1 MSDMSV
7 HGEYSYRE
15 VLDFYFDDIFNAIL
29 SFQKPLVS
37 SYEFLR
43 KKHIAYKFKKLIELK
58 NLSESE
64 KEKLISDFLDC
75 LPERASL
82 MAYSESYG
90 RIIEVFS
97 THLGDAAGLLEEINS
112 VLTPREQEK
121 IIKIQMQKNEG
132 NITSVRKSLSEVI
145 LEAEGPEKVILIDQ
159 ALALAEKLIEESL
172 KEKDESKRLNYF
184 LHLLILL
191 LRIEGVKRGVTDYEV
206 LYEDIA
212 IISGELKTRLSE
224 FPEGAALELIA
235 TG

>member
-1 MSDMSV
+1 MSDMNV
-7 HGEYSYRE
+7 QGGYSYRE
-15 VLDFYFDDIFNAIL
+15 ILDFYFDDIFNAIL

-43 KKHIAYKFKKLIELK
+43 KKHMAYKYKKLIELK
-58 NLSESE
+58 NLSESK
-64 KEKLISDFLDC
+64 KENLILDFLAC
-75 LPERASL
+75 LPERASV
-82 MAYSESYG
+82 MAYSESYD

-97 THLGDAAGLLEEINS
+97 THLGDAAELLEEINS
-112 VLTPREQEK
+112 VITPQEQEK

-132 NITSVRKSLSEVI
+132 IITSVRKSLSEVI
-145 LEAEGPEKVILIDQ
+145 LEAEDPEKVILIDQ

-172 KEKDESKRLNYF
+172 KEKDEPRKLVYF

-191 LRIEGVKRGVTDYEV
+191 LRIEGINRELTDYEV

-212 IISGELKTRLSE
+212 IISGELKVRLSE
-224 FPEGAALELIA
+224 FPEGALELIA